1 MKDLYENALIGEFI
15 LRLGYKMGEC
25 GTLEH
30 ENLSLNLLQ
39 QTPLDSVWGDYMA
52 RKKTHGFLVE
62 FKRDFTGRTTE
73 RKKLKYKLIQK
84 SRRLQ
89 DLAGKCQLFGYSK
102 QNPEKRGRTDV
113 FFCRYLEALSDMN
126 QKDIAQCEMSKFL
139 DLILDDKI
147 GGTAEDFTEYVTQT
161 LDSLKKYYIAIPEED
176 KDERKNILAQIE
188 AGDSAV
194 AIISS
199 EHAIITLP
207 LTSMLPLDFIIRPK
221 KQDEGSG
228 SSDKSI
234 DKSKSIEKS
243 RDLFLGKEHGY
254 DPHGPPLGYD
264 QLRDRGREPPGRER

>member
-1 MKDLYENALIGEFI
+1 MV
-15 LRLGYKMGEC
+15 
-25 GTLEH
+25 
-30 ENLSLNLLQ
+30 
-39 QTPLDSVWGDYMA
+39 P
-52 RKKTHGFLVE
+52 FLTV
-62 FKRDFTGRTTE
+62 T
-73 RKKLKYKLIQK
+73 I
-84 SRRLQ
+84 
-89 DLAGKCQLFGYSK
+89 LAGEL
-102 QNPEKRGRTDV
+102 V
-113 FFCRYLEALSDMN
+113 FRMATALSPGP
-126 QKDIAQCEMSKFL
+126 APKFL

-176 KDERKNILAQIE
+176 KDERQNILAQIE